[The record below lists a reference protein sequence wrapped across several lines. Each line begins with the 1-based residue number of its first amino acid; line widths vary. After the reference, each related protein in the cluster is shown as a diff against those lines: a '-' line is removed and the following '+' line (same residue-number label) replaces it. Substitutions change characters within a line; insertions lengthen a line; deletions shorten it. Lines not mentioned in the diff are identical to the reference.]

1 MPFHTTVRV
10 AVARLLDAAVVVLV
24 ALPLPLPLPSS
35 LSPASFRCSV

>member
-24 ALPLPLPLPSS
+24 ALPLPLPSS
-35 LSPASFRCSV
+35 LSSASFRCSV